1 MEENRIDIQLNANEV
16 FDLLPEDYKVLPL
29 AAITDKCFAQ
39 EVSQIV
45 TSELNVRHFENDAYG
60 LLNAAI
66 HYNVDMQAVEKAVN
80 EARKCQKEVEQGKS
94 KLYKKIADKIQ
105 NLSELEMQRL
115 LSDETKNGIE
125 HAVRI

>member
-29 AAITDKCFAQ
+29 AAITDKYFAQ

-45 TSELNVRHFENDAYG
+45 ASELNARHFENDAHG

-66 HYNVDMQAVEKAVN
+66 RYDIDMQAVEKAIK
-80 EARKCQKEVEQGKS
+80 EAKKHYKESEQRRS
-94 KLYKKIADKIQ
+94 NLYKKVADKVQ
-105 NLSELEMQRL
+105 SLSELEMQRF
-115 LSDETKNGIE
+115 LSGEVKNGVE